1 MAATIGTE
9 VISALIGRQILSQAI
24 SDASYSIYNN
34 INSIFYYSTD
44 VDKVLR
50 DLDVG
55 NKIKML
61 EEMTK
66 SIEKK
71 CKGNH
76 KIMEMSLASI
86 HDMIIKI
93 REDLKKI
100 NQRIEKHKKKYFASW
115 RSVNCSKELNDLV
128 SHCDILD
135 KRFNY
140 LVRAIE
146 IIGNEDEIKD
156 KK

>member
-1 MAATIGTE
+1 
-9 VISALIGRQILSQAI
+9 
-24 SDASYSIYNN
+24 
-34 INSIFYYSTD
+34 
-44 VDKVLR
+44 
-50 DLDVG
+50 
-55 NKIKML
+55 
-61 EEMTK
+61 
-66 SIEKK
+66 
-71 CKGNH
+71 
-76 KIMEMSLASI
+76 
-86 HDMIIKI
+86 MIIKI

-146 IIGNEDEIKD
+146 IIGNEDELKD
-156 KK
+156 DK